1 MNEIRNGVI
10 LAAGKGKRLNTNYS
24 SILPKPLIPIQNK
37 AIIDYSV
44 ENLIRLGVRDFYII
58 VNYKKDLIK
67 KYLMNNYKELKFH
80 FIHQTILSGI
90 GDAIYLTKQYLQGEP
105 FIVQLGDEIDIVEN
119 LEDFNKLF
127 YEKQPSVI
135 NGSIYEPDINVLKR
149 TCEIRFDT
157 TQEILDIREKPVNP
171 IYSYRGTG
179 LYIFNKN
186 IYEYIEK
193 TPISSI
199 RNEREITDT
208 IKIISKDRNAYSIGI
223 RGLSFNINT
232 YDDLLKARSVV
243 PIKS

>member
-24 SILPKPLIPIQNK
+24 NILPKPLIPIQNK

-44 ENLIRLGVRDFYII
+44 ENLIRLGVSEFYII
-58 VNYKKDLIK
+58 VHYKKDLIK
-67 KYLMNNYKELKFH
+67 EYLTNNYKDLRFY
-80 FIHQTILSGI
+80 FIYQKTLSGI

-119 LEDFNKLF
+119 LEDFNRLF
-127 YEKQPSVI
+127 YEKHPSVI

-149 TCEIRFDT
+149 TCEIEFDM
-157 TQEILDIREKPVNP
+157 TQEILDIKEKPVNP
-171 IYSYRGTG
+171 IYPYRGTG

-193 TPISSI
+193 TPVSSV

-232 YDDLLKARSVV
+232 VDDLLKARNTI
-243 PIKS
+243 PIK